1 MMGKK
6 KPKKADTAGG
16 NTPET
21 MLKEVG
27 EDCCQCSRNGT
38 KLAIFKN
45 TMRKKTSMD
54 KYNTHGR

>member
-21 MLKEVG
+21 ILKEVG
-27 EDCCQCSRNGT
+27 EDCCQFSRNGT
-38 KLAIFKN
+38 KLAIFKS
-45 TMRKKTSMD
+45 TDEEETR
-54 KYNTHGR
+54 YG